1 MNIVTSEGNIPSSY
15 LYKNWNPS
23 DKTFATT
30 LNMENLK

>member
-1 MNIVTSEGNIPSSY
+1 MKFVTSEENISSSY